1 MEERSLCLICHNFVD
16 NENNY
21 TLPECKHKYHT
32 RCIIEWFKKGDNRCP
47 YCQNRGIN
55 NQGDNNQEF
64 NNQWYNNQGNNNQ
77 IYSQNMKIYFYPSW
91 RNKKW
96 FDEESKLRYQSGI
109 KKLNHIKKY
118 VSDNN
123 NNTTN
128 WVIREFNL
136 LSKEE
141 KKYKKSLKE
150 LNEFKKIINSLPYEE
165 ACLKKRQL
173 QDITFNKQK
182 KICNIKN
189 NINSFQYYS
198 IIIPIT
204 NYG

>member
-1 MEERSLCLICHNFVD
+1 MEEQSLCLICHDFID

-32 RCIIEWFKKGDNRCP
+32 KCIIEWFKKGDNRCP

-55 NQGDNNQEF
+55 NDGINND
-64 NNQWYNNQGNNNQ
+64 WYSYQYCNKNL
-77 IYSQNMKIYFYPSW
+77 KIYFYPSL

-96 FDEESKLRYQSGI
+96 YDEDSKKRYQSGT
-109 KKLNHIKKY
+109 KKLNEIKKY
-118 VSDNN
+118 VSNN
-123 NNTTN
+123 ENNVPN
-128 WVIREFNL
+128 WLKCELNL

-141 KKYKKSLKE
+141 KKYKKLLKE

-204 NYG
+204 NI